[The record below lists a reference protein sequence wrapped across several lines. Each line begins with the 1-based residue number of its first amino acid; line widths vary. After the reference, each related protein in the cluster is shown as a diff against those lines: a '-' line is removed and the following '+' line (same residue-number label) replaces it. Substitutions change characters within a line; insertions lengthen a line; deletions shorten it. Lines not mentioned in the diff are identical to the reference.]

1 MMPPM
6 NTDLLK
12 HLPKSHRIGATHTR
26 EALRLACKERRE
38 KWAEWLAALARL
50 RTRARQPLASPSGQT
65 ASR

>member
-1 MMPPM
+1 M

-12 HLPKSHRIGATHTR
+12 HLPDSRRIGTTHTR
-26 EALRLACKERRE
+26 EALRLARKERRA

-50 RTRARQPLASPSGQT
+50 RTRAGQPLASPNGQT

>member
-50 RTRARQPLASPSGQT
+50 RTRVGQPLVSPNGKT